1 MTDSDRQQA
10 PAQPIGFFDFPA
22 GLLLVPDSDDPEIA
36 EARAELLAG
45 RLPQPWPAALE
56 GHRLAHAGAL
66 APASAAFSPDDP
78 IGRYNRYVLQP
89 DSADPDIVRAA
100 LPPELGGLVDVVA
113 YTLAQRSDLPEPV
126 PSSAPEVHALAD
138 AARASAAVL
147 AGDPVTARD
156 LLQQASRRVE
166 GRCIALAAVLRG
178 NSGTIGYEHDL
189 DLDTAVTDL
198 TAAVRVLS
206 GSDLHLQTAEL
217 HVQLG
222 SIAHERAAA
231 GVGPLRTAMHHYTA
245 ALQLISR
252 ESAPLLWASAQL
264 NLATAYLSS
273 PMTQASDQLRMAVSM
288 QSLRACLSVF
298 TRDAQPA
305 QWATATLNLANSLVY
320 TPSTHQ
326 GDNLVEAVE
335 LYEQVLAV
343 RDRHDDP
350 AGRARVLAN
359 QGNALAHLGIFDQAK
374 AKLVEARFLFEEQL
388 DHESALTVR
397 SLLDEIARQTP
408 SLDEVDVRAERA
420 AAQLTRMATAHREG
434 GDGGPASSS
443 AV

>member
-1 MTDSDRQQA
+1 MTDGDRDT
-10 PAQPIGFFDFPA
+10 PAQPIGAFDFPA
-22 GLLLVPDSDDPEIA
+22 GLLLLPDSADPAIA

-45 RLPQPWPAALE
+45 RLPQPWPAELE

-66 APASAAFSPDDP
+66 APASAAFTDDDP
-78 IGRYNRYVLQP
+78 IGRYNRYVLDP
-89 DSADPDIVRAA
+89 DCADPVMVRSG
-100 LPPELGGLVDVVA
+100 LPPELRDLIDIVA
-113 YTLAQRSDLPEPV
+113 YTLGQRSELPEPR

-138 AARASAAVL
+138 AASASAAVL
-147 AGDPVTARD
+147 AGHPETARD

-166 GRCIALAAVLRG
+166 GRCVALAAVLRG
-178 NSGTIGYEHDL
+178 NAGTIGYEHEL
-189 DLDTAVTDL
+189 DVDMAVTDL
-198 TAAVRVLS
+198 TAAVRVLA
-206 GSDLHLQTAEL
+206 GSDLHRQTAEL
-217 HVQLG
+217 HLQLG

-245 ALQLISR
+245 ALQLVSR
-252 ESAPLLWASAQL
+252 DSAPLIWASAQL

-298 TRDAQPA
+298 TQADHPA

-335 LYEQVLAV
+335 LYEQVLAM

-350 AGRARVLAN
+350 AGRAN
-359 QGNALAHLGIFDQAK
+359 QGNALAHLGVFDQAK

-388 DHESALTVR
+388 DHHSAITVR
-397 SLLDEIARQTP
+397 SLLDEIAKQTP
-408 SLDEVDVRAERA
+408 SLDEVDVRTARA
-420 AAQLTRMATAHREG
+420 AAQLSRMAAPHREG
-434 GDGGPASSS
+434 GGSGPAPSP